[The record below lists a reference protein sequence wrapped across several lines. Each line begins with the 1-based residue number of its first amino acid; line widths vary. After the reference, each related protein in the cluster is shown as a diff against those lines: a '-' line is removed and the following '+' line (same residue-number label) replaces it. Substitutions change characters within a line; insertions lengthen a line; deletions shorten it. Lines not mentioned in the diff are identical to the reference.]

1 MSKKLFSN
9 SYLTIILLAFVFG
22 IFFVSCNEF
31 EGDQQ
36 TPSFIYIKGF
46 NMVENPAIPQSST
59 EGFQT
64 SAITDAWVYVDNI
77 YIGTYSLPCKV
88 PILKK
93 GNHKIEIKPGIKLNG
108 ISLTRSDYP
117 FYTSYTNTHNLKELE
132 TDTIETMDITY
143 RDDWSVFAISELFE
157 NSFLSF
163 KTEGLLQDTNKLII
177 LNDPTIVKKDGHL
190 GGTYCGAMYLGANET
205 TYRVISDS
213 INCNNK
219 STVVME
225 IDYWCNIPF
234 GIGMTGKTSSAA
246 QAQYLNVMTL
256 NPNDGKGWQKVY
268 IVLGKVWSQLSYPE
282 YFRVFLTPLKKDGV
296 QDGWIYVD
304 NIKIIHYP
312 NN

>member
-1 MSKKLFSN
+1 MSKKLLSN
-9 SYLTIILLAFVFG
+9 CLLIIILSVFAFS
-22 IFFVSCNEF
+22 ILLVSCNEF
-31 EGDQQ
+31 EGDQE

-46 NMVENPAIPQSST
+46 NLVENPAIAQSST
-59 EGFQT
+59 DGFQT
-64 SAITDAWVYVDNI
+64 EAITDAWVFVDNM

-88 PILKK
+88 PILKT

-117 FYTSYTNTHNLKELE
+117 FYTSYINTHNLKELV

-163 KTEGLLQDTNKLII
+163 RTEGLLQDTNKLIKCS
-177 LNDPTIVKKDGHL
+177 DPDTVKYGS
-190 GGTYCGAMYLGANET
+190 YCGAMYFGANDF
-205 TYRVISDS
+205 TYRIISDS
-213 INCNNK
+213 IYCNNK

-234 GIGMTGKTSSAA
+234 GIGMTGRTSSTA

-256 NPNDGKGWQKVY
+256 NPTKAGEKWQKVY

-282 YFRVFLTPLKKDGV
+282 YFRVFLTPLKKEGV
-296 QDGWIYVD
+296 QNGWIYVD

-312 NN
+312 NK